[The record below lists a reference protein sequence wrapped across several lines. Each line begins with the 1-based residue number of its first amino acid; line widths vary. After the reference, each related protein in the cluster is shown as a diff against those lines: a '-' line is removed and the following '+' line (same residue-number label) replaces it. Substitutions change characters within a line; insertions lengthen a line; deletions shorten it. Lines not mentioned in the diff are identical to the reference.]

1 MEPGLREYF
10 DRIEAAFGRRRG
22 APLLL
27 SPLDFEKAVEWYA
40 AGVPPEVV
48 EMGVAAYFERLERR
62 KVHRRHAICLS
73 FAERDI
79 LKALE
84 ARRAADVGK
93 TAGLPEAP
101 PFRERALP
109 FLQGRAALLRSFAS
123 DPARRSE
130 CPVLCRFAEAAASEI
145 EALAAAEPIKETA
158 LERALEPLDRELCR
172 LALLDG
178 PPELAEEWRRQ
189 ALERLGDL
197 AATLEGRSLEQT
209 VERLAAQAALRH
221 WGLKRLS
228 LLYLE

>member
-1 MEPGLREYF
+1 MEPSLRAYF

-27 SPLDFEKAVEWYA
+27 SPLDFEKAVEWFA

-48 EMGVAAYFERLERR
+48 EAGVAAYFERLERR
-62 KVHRRHAICLS
+62 KVPRRHAVCLS

-84 ARRAADVGK
+84 AHRAAAVGRA
-93 TAGLPEAP
+93 AGLSEAP
-101 PFRERALP
+101 PLKDRVLP
-109 FLQGRAALLRSFAS
+109 FLAERAALLRAFGL
-123 DPARRSE
+123 DPARQAV
-130 CPVLCRFAEAAASEI
+130 CPILCRFAREAAGELD
-145 EALAAAEPIKETA
+145 ALARKEPLKETD
-158 LERALEPLDRELCR
+158 LERSLEPLDGELCR

-178 PPELAEEWRRQ
+178 PEDLSAEWRRQ
-189 ALERLGDL
+189 AAERLGDL
-197 AATLEGRSLEQT
+197 ADSMEEAARRQT
-209 VERLAAQAALRH
+209 VERLSAQAALRH